1 MMIAGWG
8 EWTGPRDEDWES
20 GANTRLV
27 APVPPERW
35 PYGPPPFH
43 QEGCGLHAD
52 GLFCDCAA
60 SCADDDDWG
69 VGA

>member
-1 MMIAGWG
+1 MMIFGWG
-8 EWTGPRDEDWES
+8 EWTGPRPEDWDGPGEV
-20 GANTRLV
+20 RLRE
-27 APVPPERW
+27 PVPGARW

-43 QEGCGLHAD
+43 QEGCTLHGG

-60 SCADDDDWG
+60 SAADDDEWG